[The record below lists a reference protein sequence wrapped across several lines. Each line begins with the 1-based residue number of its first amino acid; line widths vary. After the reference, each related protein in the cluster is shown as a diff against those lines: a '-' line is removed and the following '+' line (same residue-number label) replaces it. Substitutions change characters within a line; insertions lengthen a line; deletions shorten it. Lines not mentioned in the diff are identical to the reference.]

1 MLFAK
6 GSRVRF
12 KHTGDQGE
20 VIERIDDNMVTVRLD
35 DGDEI
40 PAFLDHLER
49 LDKSNASPVKAK
61 VVKIEKPPAPKWP
74 DANVAPQYS
83 ILKSMGIQL
92 AFDPDASIAG
102 PATYQMYLINDT
114 PFDVIF
120 NFSLSVNGRLQ
131 EKVNGKLEGVSIQK
145 LGTLPFDSLNDSPR
159 VELECWKVN
168 TQGTGQRF
176 YKDFRIK
183 PQQFFKRIRTAP
195 ILNKQVHHYK
205 IFEDLKTET
214 SKKEDLRAYTKRNQ
228 QLEPEVDTPLASGL
242 RSMEV
247 LNPEEFASFKPEID
261 LHIKK
266 LTPLYNKM
274 NKADILRLQ
283 MKHFEAF
290 IEKALR
296 IGVDRVFVI
305 HGVGKG
311 KLKDVIAKR
320 LEDHSR
326 IKTFK
331 NEYHPSYGFGATEV
345 ILE

>member
-12 KHTGDQGE
+12 KHTGDEGE
-20 VIERIDDNMVTVRLD
+20 VVDRIDDDMIMVRLD

-40 PAFLDHLER
+40 PAFVDHLER
-49 LDKSNASPVKAK
+49 LDKSNKSPVKAK
-61 VVKIEKPPAPKWP
+61 VVKLEKPPSPKRP
-74 DANVAPQYS
+74 EANVAPQYS
-83 ILKSMGIQL
+83 ILKSIGIQL
-92 AFDPDASIAG
+92 AFDADESPGG

-120 NFSLSVNGRLQ
+120 NFSLSINGSLQ
-131 EKVNGKLEGVSIQK
+131 QKVNGKLESVSIQT
-145 LGTLPFDSLNDSPR
+145 LGILPFDSLNDSPR

-168 TQGTGQRF
+168 TQGTGKRF
-176 YKDFRIK
+176 YKDFKIK

-195 ILNKQVHHYK
+195 ILNKPVHHYK
-205 IFEDLKTET
+205 VFENLKDEPSKQEDLK
-214 SKKEDLRAYTKRNQ
+214 AYTARNRQ
-228 QLEPEVDTPLASGL
+228 TDVEPESPLASGL
-242 RSMEV
+242 RSIEV

-261 LHIKK
+261 LHIKS

-283 MKHFEAF
+283 MKHFDAF
-290 IEKALR
+290 LEKAIR
-296 IGVDRVFVI
+296 VGVDRIFVI

-311 KLKDVIAKR
+311 KLREVIATR
-320 LEDHSR
+320 LAGHPR
-326 IKTFK
+326 VKAFK

-345 ILE
+345 IIE